1 MEELVALLSRRM
13 VKQSCTMTDDSLF
26 FKRIITRQGRL
37 GGEEKKKLLL
47 RHKKYLEMEKFWPN
61 PDNNTPASV
70 LVYASRI

>member
-37 GGEEKKKLLL
+37 GGKEKKTSFASQKLFRNGKIL
-47 RHKKYLEMEKFWPN
+47 
-61 PDNNTPASV
+61 A
-70 LVYASRI
+70 

>member
-37 GGEEKKKLLL
+37 GGKEKKNFFCVTK
-47 RHKKYLEMEKFWPN
+47 
-61 PDNNTPASV
+61 
-70 LVYASRI
+70 II